1 MARTSDQNWP
11 EGYSIPQ
18 SFMPSTQTGGSW
30 LGGAGPLPGF
40 WSVSGEKL
48 CCASL
53 VYIVFF
59 NLSLSPSFFIT
70 IISLL
75 LLLVVALGLGGR
87 FKLWFNIKLFLSQCM
102 SFPFFFLSL
111 ILPIPLVEGVSKQLL
126 WDLVAGWGQTMI
138 DLNL

>member
-1 MARTSDQNWP
+1 
-11 EGYSIPQ
+11 
-18 SFMPSTQTGGSW
+18 MPSTQTGGSW

-75 LLLVVALGLGGR
+75 LLLLVVALGLGGR

-102 SFPFFFLSL
+102 SFPFFFSF
-111 ILPIPLVEGVSKQLL
+111 
-126 WDLVAGWGQTMI
+126 
-138 DLNL
+138 LNSPHPTGGGSEQAAALGFSCWLGSNHDRP